1 MKKNNYDERVIS
13 ERRKIQSDL
22 AQILLCV
29 LLISVFVQQFIFKYE
44 LKAYIVE
51 LLCFIFS
58 GFYILFRNI
67 VKGIDIVK
75 DSNIKMN
82 VSVTSIVTTIVFG
95 TQNYMTYKEK
105 YTGIFDFHFLM
116 GVLIFFISVTLT
128 STLMFCG
135 IKYLNDRKQKKI
147 NEKLDDED
155 IDLDK

>member
-13 ERRKIQSDL
+13 ERRNIQSDL

-105 YTGIFDFHFLM
+105 YTVIFDFHFLM
-116 GVLIFFISVTLT
+116 GVLIFFISVTLM

-147 NEKLDDED
+147 NEKLDNED
-155 IDLDK
+155 MD